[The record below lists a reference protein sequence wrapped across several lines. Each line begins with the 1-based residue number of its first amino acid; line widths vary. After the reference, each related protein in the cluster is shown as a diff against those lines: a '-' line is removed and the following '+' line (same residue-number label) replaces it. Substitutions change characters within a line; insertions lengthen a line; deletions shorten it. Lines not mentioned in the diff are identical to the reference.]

1 MRLKK
6 LQYMLDV
13 YIAAHFHRISLGINF
28 VMVHKLLI
36 FYRVEKNFC
45 NDVKIWFRL
54 LLLICIF
61 NSVRCRFDQI
71 FHVEGWQRTTFAK
84 SEIELELTG
93 RAYPPVDQLIA
104 FWLCRCNCWQL
115 WTFQQNFIALSL
127 YHSPFSRI
135 IQNKFSWSSI
145 AMSHPLPWLTFSR
158 IISNKSYL
166 GALLLCHVF
175 PSSSISLTWFQTE

>member
-1 MRLKK
+1 MLTRRTLTIRPPPLRVGIWTSGKKCKKKLLTMRLKQ

-13 YIAAHFHRISLGINF
+13 YTAAHFHRISLGINL

-71 FHVEGWQRTTFAK
+71 FHVEGWQRRTFAK

-127 YHSPFSRI
+127 SLLTILHSPELF
-135 IQNKFSWSSI
+135 K
-145 AMSHPLPWLTFSR
+145 
-158 IISNKSYL
+158 ISFR
-166 GALLLCHVF
+166 GAL
-175 PSSSISLTWFQTE
+175 